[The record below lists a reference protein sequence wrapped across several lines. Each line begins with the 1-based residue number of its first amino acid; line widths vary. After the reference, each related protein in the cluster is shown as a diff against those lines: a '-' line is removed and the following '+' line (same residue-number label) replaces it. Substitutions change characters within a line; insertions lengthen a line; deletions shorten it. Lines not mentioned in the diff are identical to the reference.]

1 MKTLRTLLEGGN
13 VFKDADGKPLTG
25 RINQSDVPATVAWL
39 EQLTGLDF
47 TTDIDPDTK
56 KPRRWLGST
65 GKAPTSGDLDLAVD
79 LNDISKDQ
87 LAAKLTQWI
96 VGHKLP
102 PDEWIKKGGEV
113 HLRTP
118 IQGRPDLGYVQTDFM
133 FFSNLDW
140 GTFYYN
146 QGAGSAY
153 KGMNRAVLMSS
164 LAKHYGLTL
173 GSNGVFSRAN
183 KQLITMDPDEAAR
196 MILGPK
202 ATRANLSTVE
212 TIFAALA
219 QDKDR
224 EVKIKD
230 FREYLNKEGLQQPD
244 AVTEDADTY
253 FLARLRDRIVNQGM
267 QPLVER
273 ESANPY
279 TIYEAAAVG
288 VGGRAKGIEHLEDY
302 VFREGT
308 AGVNKA
314 LAIVAAFNKDSKT
327 ASVKWDG
334 KPAVVF
340 GRKPETGEFVL
351 TDDSGFGAVGY
362 DGLFTSTRAIANNLS
377 QRDANAAAKGNLA
390 NRVQTLLPTYQT
402 VWPLLE
408 AATPENFRG
417 YVKGDLM
424 YWGKTDQPLP
434 PTEQEIVSG
443 VVYQSAGLLVFKP
456 NTVAY
461 RIPVKSTLGK
471 SILNSEVG
479 VAIHTMYEDVGA
491 EKQPLKGV
499 KFNEV
504 PGLFLILPIY
514 AKPVATEN
522 PYVAMIKKVLK
533 ATGPAINVL
542 FNPAELR
549 AMKITD
555 FAKLAV
561 DYINRRVDPNDRA
574 YTGDFSDLVPG
585 FEAWLQSTQTA
596 QKYSNIQQY
605 LDSPTSNR
613 NALQAAFVLFELL
626 HDLKLDLLGKLDQQV
641 PGNEGWVF
649 ATPAG
654 YGKAVNR
661 FDFSARNKARN
672 NPQPG

>member
-13 VFKDADGKPLTG
+13 VFKDADGQPLTG
-25 RINQSDVPATVAWL
+25 RINQSDVPATVAWI
-39 EQLTGLDF
+39 EQLTGIEF
-47 TTDIDPDTK
+47 
-56 KPRRWLGST
+56 PRERWLGST
-65 GKAPTSGDLDLAVD
+65 GKAPTSGDMDLAVD
-79 LNDISKDQ
+79 ANQVSKEQ

-102 PDEWIKKGGEV
+102 PAEWIKKGGEV

-133 FFSNLDW
+133 FFPNLDW

-164 LAKHYGLTL
+164 IAKQLGLKL
-173 GSNGVFSRAN
+173 GPNGVFSRTSN
-183 KQLITMDPDEAAR
+183 QLLTMDPDEAAR
-196 MILGPK
+196 MILGPR
-202 ATRANLSTVE
+202 ATRDNLSTVE

-219 QDKDR
+219 RDKDR
-224 EVKIKD
+224 EAKIKD
-230 FREYLNKEGLQQPD
+230 FREYLTKEGLPQPD

-273 ESANPY
+273 GGANPY

-314 LAIVAAFNKDSKT
+314 LAIVAAFQQNSKT

-408 AATPENFRG
+408 AATPKNFRG

-424 YWGKTDQPLP
+424 YWGSTNEPLP
-434 PTEQEIVSG
+434 ATEQEIVPG
-443 VVYQSAGLLVFKP
+443 VVYQSAGLLVFRP
-456 NTVAY
+456 NTVTY
-461 RIPVKSTLGK
+461 RIPAKSTLGQQ
-471 SILNSEVG
+471 ILNSEVG
-479 VAIHTMYEDVGA
+479 VAVHTMYEDAGA

-499 KFNEV
+499 KFNDV

-514 AKPVATEN
+514 AKPVETKN
-522 PYVAMIKKVLK
+522 PYVAKIKKVLQ
-533 ATGPAINVL
+533 AAGPAINVL

-613 NALQAAFVLFELL
+613 GALQAAFVLFELL

-672 NPQPG
+672 NPQQA

>member
-13 VFKDADGKPLTG
+13 VFKDAEGNPLTG

-39 EQLTGLDF
+39 EQLTGIEF
-47 TTDIDPDTK
+47 
-56 KPRRWLGST
+56 PRERWLGST
-65 GKAPTSGDLDLAVD
+65 GKAPTSGDMDLAVD
-79 LNDISKDQ
+79 ANEVSKDQ

-102 PDEWIKKGGEV
+102 PAEWIKKGGEV

-133 FFSNLDW
+133 FFPNLDW

-164 LAKHYGLTL
+164 IAKQLGLKI
-173 GSNGVFSRAN
+173 GPNGVFSRTSN
-183 KQLITMDPDEAAR
+183 QLVTMDPDEAAR

-202 ATRANLSTVE
+202 ATRDNLSTVE

-219 QDKDR
+219 RDKDK
-224 EVKIKD
+224 ETKIKD
-230 FREYLNKEGLQQPD
+230 FRDYLNKEGLPQPD
-244 AVTEDADTY
+244 AVTEDTDTY

-390 NRVQTLLPTYQT
+390 NRVQTLLPTYQK

-461 RIPVKSTLGK
+461 RIPVKSTLGQ

-499 KFNEV
+499 KFNDV

-522 PYVAMIKKVLK
+522 PYVAMIKKVLQ

-613 NALQAAFVLFELL
+613 GALQAAFVLFELL

-672 NPQPG
+672 NPQQS